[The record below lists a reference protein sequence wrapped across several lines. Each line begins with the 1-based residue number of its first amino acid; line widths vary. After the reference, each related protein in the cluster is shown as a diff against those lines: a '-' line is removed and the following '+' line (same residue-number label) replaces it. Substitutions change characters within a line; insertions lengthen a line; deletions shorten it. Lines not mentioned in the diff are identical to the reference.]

1 VVYQEQVIRLLQEI
15 GGFSASEADIIR
27 RAISAKDP
35 KVFENNREKFLS
47 GGETR
52 GFQREWANRVFEI
65 MKKSE
70 SYGFNKS
77 HAVAYSM
84 LGYQTMYMKV
94 KYPLEFMTAALCWVP
109 SNKQIKIRS
118 YERESERIGIKI
130 LPADI
135 NESKADF
142 TFDRDYREAGRP
154 WIGAIR
160 RGLASIPFV
169 GEAGARIEEFQ
180 PFNTFG
186 DFYKRVPKSVVG
198 SNVMKALI
206 KAGCFDSLGED
217 RNRLGR
223 MIDVPVKGKGKKK
236 VSGVIEEEQQQLM

>member
-1 VVYQEQVIRLLQEI
+1 
-15 GGFSASEADIIR
+15 
-27 RAISAKDP
+27 
-35 KVFENNREKFLS
+35 
-47 GGETR
+47 
-52 GFQREWANRVFEI
+52 
-65 MKKSE
+65 
-70 SYGFNKS
+70 
-77 HAVAYSM
+77 
-84 LGYQTMYMKV
+84 
-94 KYPLEFMTAALCWVP
+94 
-109 SNKQIKIRS
+109 
-118 YERESERIGIKI
+118 
-130 LPADI
+130 
-135 NESKADF
+135 
-142 TFDRDYREAGRP
+142 
-154 WIGAIR
+154 
-160 RGLASIPFV
+160 V